1 MESQFNNPNDIIEA
15 INNCEPGYFDG
26 AEGKKR
32 ISKLEVLYLSF
43 FNDAISRAK
52 KDHKPM
58 IRLQAYVKDLHK
70 RGLGNE
76 LHLPVRMIFKN
87 REITEEE
94 WHDFKESGRI

>member
-1 MESQFNNPNDIIEA
+1 
-15 INNCEPGYFDG
+15 
-26 AEGKKR
+26 
-32 ISKLEVLYLSF
+32 
-43 FNDAISRAK
+43 
-52 KDHKPM
+52 M